1 MTQDTNEMQ
10 IDQDTAGEVQDSP
23 ASLDANGQTTQEQIE
38 EFLSL
43 EPEKKYKLR
52 EETLTG
58 KELMDGYMRMKDY
71 TQKTQRL
78 SPVAKEQQYIE
89 NLDADLQ
96 AVIANPNLAA
106 KFKEVYP
113 QKYHFVVDRIMAQS
127 GTPQGA
133 NPQSQPQG
141 LDPKQIDSLIQK
153 HLSPYTEKFQNMEQ
167 QAYEKEVNAQAQWL
181 DSMHSKYAG
190 KFDLAEPEIVEQK
203 LMNIIEANKEGQK
216 NDPFFEPTKIDEAL
230 FSRVYKEVHARTEQR
245 FSQRQKATVDRQ
257 LEVNARGRDMGR
269 GQSQAPQT
277 TKPKPRN
284 IADATD
290 SFESYVRSQ
299 KTL

>member
-1 MTQDTNEMQ
+1 MTQDTNE
-10 IDQDTAGEVQDSP
+10 ILNDQDTAGEVQDSS
-23 ASLDANGQTTQEQIE
+23 ASFNADGTTQEQIE
-38 EFLSL
+38 ELLNL
-43 EPEKKYKLR
+43 EPEKKYKLKD
-52 EETLTG
+52 ETLTG

-96 AVIANPNLAA
+96 AVIANPSLAA

-133 NPQSQPQG
+133 TQQSQTQG
-141 LDPKQIDSLIQK
+141 LDPRQIQK
-153 HLSPYTEKFQNMEQ
+153 LVQEQVSPYMQKLQTLEQ

-181 DSMHSKYAG
+181 DSMHSKYAS
-190 KFDLAEPEIVEQK
+190 KYDLAEPEIVEKK
-203 LMNIIEANKEGQK
+203 LMDILEANKEGQK
-216 NDPFFEPTKIDEAL
+216 NDPFFEPTRIDQAL
-230 FSRVYKEVHARTEQR
+230 FERVYKEVHARTEQR
-245 FSQRQKATVDRQ
+245 FQQRQKATVDRQ
-257 LEVNARGRDMGR
+257 LEVNAKGREMGR
-269 GQSQAPQT
+269 GQGQSPQA

-284 IADATD
+284 ISDATD
-290 SFESYVRSQ
+290 AFESFVRNQ
-299 KTL
+299 R